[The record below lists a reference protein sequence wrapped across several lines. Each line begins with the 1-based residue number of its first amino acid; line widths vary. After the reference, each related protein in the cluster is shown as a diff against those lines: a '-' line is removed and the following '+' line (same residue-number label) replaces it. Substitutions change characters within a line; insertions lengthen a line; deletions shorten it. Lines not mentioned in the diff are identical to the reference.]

1 MPDRHNP
8 SVVPRVRLCCLPTP
22 CHQLKR
28 IGSEL
33 GLDLWIKR
41 DDLTGF
47 AAGGNKGRKLE
58 YLMAAALDAGAE
70 RLVTC
75 GSRQSNFVRQLGAA
89 CAVYGLKCTAA
100 VMILPYD
107 QAEGKPAGPVPETG
121 GNVTLD
127 ELFGVEL
134 REYPDGDWLDLFAF
148 AEDIASDYEAQGEAV
163 FRVPVGGSSPL
174 GAYSFAQAAVE
185 VGEGWDAVIVPTSSG
200 STHAGVAW
208 AFHGSRTKV
217 VGIACDPEDDLKD
230 DLVRLAEGVDGLSQV
245 PKAMTRGDFDVRKD
259 WVGAGYNVPSPEGEA
274 ALLKLAR
281 TEGIVLDPV
290 YSAKAFAGLLG
301 LAARGELSGR
311 VLFWHT
317 GGLPTVLAGRR
328 LVE

>member
-1 MPDRHNP
+1 M
-8 SVVPRVRLCCLPTP
+8 VPRIRMCCLPTP
-22 CHQLKR
+22 CHKLER
-28 IGSEL
+28 LGSEL

-47 AAGGNKGRKLE
+47 GAGGNKGRKLE
-58 YLMAAALDAGAE
+58 YLIAAALDAGAD

-89 CAVYGLKCTAA
+89 CAVHGFACTAA
-100 VMILPYD
+100 VMTLPYD
-107 QAEGKPAGPVPETG
+107 QAEGKPTGLIPESG
-121 GNVTLD
+121 GNVVLD

-134 REYPDGDWLDLFAF
+134 REYPDGDWLDLFSF
-148 AEDIASDYEAQGEAV
+148 AEEIAAEYEAKGEAV

-185 VGEGWDAVIVPTSSG
+185 VGEGWDFVVVPTSSG
-200 STHAGVAW
+200 STHAGLAW

-217 VGIACDPEDDLKD
+217 IGISCDPEDDLKD
-230 DLVRLAEGVDGLSQV
+230 DLVRLATGIDGLSQV
-245 PKAMTRGDFDVRKD
+245 PKSMERDDFDIRKE

-274 ALLKLAR
+274 ALLKMAR
-281 TEGIVLDPV
+281 SEGIVLDPV

-301 LAARGELSGR
+301 LAARGDVHGR
-311 VLFWHT
+311 TLFWHT

-328 LVE
+328 PVE